1 MQDENTTFAQY
12 PDYVRLQLNRAF
24 YAKSNIELPYFSVS
38 EGLASNT
45 ISLNNREYIN
55 FSSYNY
61 LNLAGDPAVTQAA
74 KDAIDHYGTSVS
86 ASRVVGGERP
96 VIRDLELKIAQLLGV
111 EDALVFVSG
120 HATNVSTIGYLFN
133 KNDLILYDELS
144 HNSIIQ
150 GIKLS
155 GATARRFSHNDLASL
170 EILLE
175 KHRAQYERVLI
186 VVEGLYSMD
195 GDVAPVPGLI
205 ALKFKYKAILMV
217 DEAHSVGVL
226 GETGAGVQEHFKLNP
241 KDIDIYMG
249 TLSKALAGCG
259 GYIAGSY
266 SLIDLLK
273 YHASGFV
280 FSVGIAP
287 PLAAASY
294 KAIEIMEQQPSRLF
308 KLRENGAYFLQY
320 AKAQGLDVGLSEGY
334 AIVPVLVKNA
344 IEALRISNA
353 MLAEGVYVQP
363 MIYPAVKRQQSRLRF
378 FITSAHTEQDLKKTI
393 DIIASAREEA

>member
-24 YAKSNIELPYFSVS
+24 YAKSNIELPYFAVS
-38 EGLASNT
+38 EGSASNK

-61 LNLAGDPAVTQAA
+61 LNLASDPVVMQAS

-96 VIRDLELKIAQLLGV
+96 IIRNLEIKISKLLGV

-133 KNDLILYDELS
+133 KNDIILYDELS

-155 GATARRFSHNDLASL
+155 GATARRFAHNDLDAL
-170 EILLE
+170 ETLLIKYRE
-175 KHRAQYERVLI
+175 QHERVLI

-195 GDVAPVPGLI
+195 GDIAPIPGLI
-205 ALKFKYKAILMV
+205 ALKKKYNAILMV

-226 GETGAGVQEHFKLNP
+226 GETGAGVREHFKLDP
-241 KDIDIYMG
+241 KQIDIYMG

-259 GYIAGSY
+259 GYIAGSH

-280 FSVGIAP
+280 FSVGMAP
-287 PLAAASY
+287 PLAAASL

-308 KLRENGAYFLQY
+308 KLKENGAYFLQQ
-320 AKAQGLDVGLSEGY
+320 AKMHNLDVGLSEGY
-334 AIVPVLVKNA
+334 AIVPILVKNA

-378 FITSAHTEQDLKKTI
+378 FITSAHSQADLAKAI
-393 DIIASAREEA
+393 ELIVAARE